1 MDFRRE
7 LLSAKCISATKKK
20 KAGNLFKEII
30 NDNYILG
37 QSLLFKRA
45 YVKDISFDARLKYLN
60 DYRFM
65 VDLASEHVFLY
76 ISEPLVKYRV
86 HGKNTI
92 SRDRTNWLTDLLILE
107 DYILRRYIGVIPRR
121 LKGTLYL
128 KMGRTCSKLG
138 QKEAAKSF
146 YLKALSVNFLSQET
160 ILYLSCLLNDAKGL
174 ASTLLSTLY
183 FKVNS
188 VLELMQK

>member
-7 LLSAKCISATKKK
+7 LLSAKSYQATKKK

-65 VDLASEHVFLY
+65 VDLASEHVFSIFLNRLLN
-76 ISEPLVKYRV
+76 IELTVKSY
-86 HGKNTI
+86 
-92 SRDRTNWLTDLLILE
+92 
-107 DYILRRYIGVIPRR
+107 
-121 LKGTLYL
+121 
-128 KMGRTCSKLG
+128 
-138 QKEAAKSF
+138 
-146 YLKALSVNFLSQET
+146 QET
-160 ILYLSCLLNDAKGL
+160 ARIG
-174 ASTLLSTLY
+174 
-183 FKVNS
+183 
-188 VLELMQK
+188 